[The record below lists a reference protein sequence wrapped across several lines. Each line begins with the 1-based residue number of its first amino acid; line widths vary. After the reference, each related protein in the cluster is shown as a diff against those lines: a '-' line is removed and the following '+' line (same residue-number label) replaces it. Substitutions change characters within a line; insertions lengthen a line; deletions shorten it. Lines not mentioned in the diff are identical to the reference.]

1 MVLKVNMYVT
11 NSFQMLDSI
20 QFTTD
25 SWVHKKKNS
34 TLQIMLTMVHFRSQ
48 FTLFLW
54 DSVYFLILYHI
65 LMCKMFCLVCVCVL
79 TYHCF

>member
-25 SWVHKKKNS
+25 SWVHKKKK
-34 TLQIMLTMVHFRSQ
+34 Q
-48 FTLFLW
+48 
-54 DSVYFLILYHI
+54 HI
-65 LMCKMFCLVCVCVL
+65 TNNAHHGSL
-79 TYHCF
+79 